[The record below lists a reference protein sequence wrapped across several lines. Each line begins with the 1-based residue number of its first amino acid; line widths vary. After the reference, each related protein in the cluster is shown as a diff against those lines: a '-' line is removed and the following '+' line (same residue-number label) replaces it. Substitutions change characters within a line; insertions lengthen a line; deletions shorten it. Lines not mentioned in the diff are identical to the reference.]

1 MLENYEKAM
10 GELHDCMSLL
20 SIKLEKAME
29 DTWYA
34 LENKDLAL
42 ADKVYRGDQ
51 DINDL
56 VRECMQKDLSISML
70 HDPVARDWRYLMA
83 TMKILS
89 DIERIGDHC
98 ADICHYLIRME
109 TLHHDLPLLPGLKEM
124 YGVMSSMVRDVLTFY
139 HSQEKTDMELM
150 KDKDDI
156 VDLAFDSLLEELS
169 RQIAEHPEYARDYLS
184 YVLIVKYVERMADH
198 ASNIAD
204 CLIYRDTSRIL
215 V

>member
-56 VRECMQKDLSISML
+56 VRECM
-70 HDPVARDWRYLMA
+70 
-83 TMKILS
+83 
-89 DIERIGDHC
+89 
-98 ADICHYLIRME
+98 
-109 TLHHDLPLLPGLKEM
+109 
-124 YGVMSSMVRDVLTFY
+124 
-139 HSQEKTDMELM
+139 
-150 KDKDDI
+150 
-156 VDLAFDSLLEELS
+156 
-169 RQIAEHPEYARDYLS
+169 
-184 YVLIVKYVERMADH
+184 
-198 ASNIAD
+198 
-204 CLIYRDTSRIL
+204 
-215 V
+215 

>member
-1 MLENYEKAM
+1 
-10 GELHDCMSLL
+10 
-20 SIKLEKAME
+20 
-29 DTWYA
+29 
-34 LENKDLAL
+34 
-42 ADKVYRGDQ
+42 
-51 DINDL
+51 
-56 VRECMQKDLSISML
+56 
-70 HDPVARDWRYLMA
+70 
-83 TMKILS
+83 
-89 DIERIGDHC
+89 
-98 ADICHYLIRME
+98 
-109 TLHHDLPLLPGLKEM
+109 M

-156 VDLAFDSLLEELS
+156 VDLAFDSLLEEIS